1 MRFERTRQRLQ
12 QRRDDA
18 GFSMIEMAVTVMVF
32 SIVMV
37 VVFGTVLN
45 VLSAST
51 TFKERTQEQADTRL
65 AIDTLVR
72 DLRQAYTGK
81 VAPMNSIV
89 TMQAGTISFYS
100 PDQVP
105 DFHLR
110 LITYKLTA
118 GSLTRSVTT
127 STNVASAVVGTA
139 NAWAFPGVLGNAV
152 AVLTGVT
159 NSTLFTYKD
168 QLNGTP
174 ATVDLVQAVQL
185 DFVIDNSP
193 NTSPTPQ
200 TYHTQVDL
208 RVTDT

>member
-1 MRFERTRQRLQ
+1 
-12 QRRDDA
+12 
-18 GFSMIEMAVTVMVF
+18 
-32 SIVMV
+32 
-37 VVFGTVLN
+37 VLN
-45 VLSAST
+45 AST

>member
-1 MRFERTRQRLQ
+1 MVETV
-12 QRRDDA
+12 
-18 GFSMIEMAVTVMVF
+18 VTLMVF

-37 VVFGTVLN
+37 VVFGTVIN
-45 VLSAST
+45 VLNAST

-139 NAWAFPGVLGNAV
+139 NAWAFPGNPGPTVLGPAV
-152 AVLTGVT
+152 VVLTGVT

-185 DFVIDNSP
+185 DLVIDNSP